1 MFFVYS
7 KQHSAHRNT
16 DIRECVKVKINGKSL
31 IHRQAQKWSRS
42 HTGGSNLKALT
53 GKKMVFWIGGRF
65 WQVVAYER

>member
-31 IHRQAQKWSRS
+31 IHRQAQKWSRL
-42 HTGGSNLKALT
+42 HTGGSNLKALEKN
-53 GKKMVFWIGGRF
+53 GVLDWRSFLAGGCL
-65 WQVVAYER
+65 